1 RRALRGRGTGLSDS
15 RAVVSPPVPQLRTHP
30 SAGRLAPAACVRTR
44 VRERSGGERR
54 AERVADSGAVDCRRG
69 VGDARHRAVRDDR
82 LHRRARGARVMDR
95 HELAIVRTVVYAS
108 LFDYPLT
115 IDQLGESL
123 IGVSMTREEI
133 LARYESSR
141 ALRSAIEHRDGFFY
155 PVRRSELVAERR
167 RREARSRAFL
177 ARHARLLNWI

>member
-1 RRALRGRGTGLSDS
+1 
-15 RAVVSPPVPQLRTHP
+15 V
-30 SAGRLAPAACVRTR
+30 
-44 VRERSGGERR
+44 
-54 AERVADSGAVDCRRG
+54 
-69 VGDARHRAVRDDR
+69 
-82 LHRRARGARVMDR
+82 HRRARGARVMDR

-115 IDQLGESL
+115 IDQLRESL

-141 ALRSAIEHRDGFFY
+141 ALRSTIEHRDGFFY

-177 ARHARLLNWI
+177 ARHARLLNWICAIPFTRMVALSGSIAHLNLDERGDLDLFIVTRGRRVWMVSVAAILLTRLLGVRRIIC